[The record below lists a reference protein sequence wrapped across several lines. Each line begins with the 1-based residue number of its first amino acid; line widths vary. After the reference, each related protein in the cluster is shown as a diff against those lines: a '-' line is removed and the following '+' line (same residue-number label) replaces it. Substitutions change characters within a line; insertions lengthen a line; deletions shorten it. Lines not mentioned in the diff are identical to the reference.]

1 MPPRKENAKKTFT
14 ESQRARK
21 NAYEQARKAKKNG
34 PMEELR
40 ALTRHRFSSDFQPEG
55 AVIVEAANYIDELRR
70 MLAEKEAAQK
80 TNQIEMEE
88 FDPEKAAYEM
98 FGMSQP
104 SSNAQ
109 SVTQPAVVV
118 SNSSTSS
125 EASYSQWNGYQE
137 PQHEMFEPS
146 PPSTIARSEM
156 LGMSQP
162 SSTAQ
167 SASPL
172 AMVVSNTTATSS
184 EAAYN
189 QWNGYQEQYRMSPP
203 WSIAESV
210 TPPAVFVPNM
220 SPDGV
225 YNGSASPPSSIVSNG
240 STSSE
245 AVYNQWNGYQ
255 EPQQYYYPESQVNP
269 QQQYNE
275 YLMNGGQYY

>member
-80 TNQIEMEE
+80 TNQIEMED

-104 SSNAQ
+104 SS
-109 SVTQPAVVV
+109 
-118 SNSSTSS
+118 
-125 EASYSQWNGYQE
+125 
-137 PQHEMFEPS
+137 
-146 PPSTIARSEM
+146 
-156 LGMSQP
+156 
-162 SSTAQ
+162 TAQ
-167 SASPL
+167 SASPP
-172 AMVVSNTTATSS
+172 AMVVSNNTATSS

-189 QWNGYQEQYRMSPP
+189 QWNGYSEQYRMSPP

-210 TPPAVFVPNM
+210 TPPTVFVPNM

-225 YNGSASPPSSIVSNG
+225 YNGSASPPSSVVSNG

-245 AVYNQWNGYQ
+245 AAYNQWNGYH
-255 EPQQYYYPESQVNP
+255 EPQKYYYPESQVDP
-269 QQQYNE
+269 HQQYDRF
-275 YLMNGGQYY
+275 LMNGGQYY

>member
-21 NAYEQARKAKKNG
+21 NAYEKARKAKKNG
-34 PMEELR
+34 PLEELR

-55 AVIVEAANYIDELRR
+55 AVIEEAANYIDELRR

-118 SNSSTSS
+118 SRTSTSS
-125 EASYSQWNGYQE
+125 EAT
-137 PQHEMFEPS
+137 F
-146 PPSTIARSEM
+146 
-156 LGMSQP
+156 
-162 SSTAQ
+162 
-167 SASPL
+167 
-172 AMVVSNTTATSS
+172 
-184 EAAYN
+184 N

-225 YNGSASPPSSIVSNG
+225 YNESASPPSSIVSNG
-240 STSSE
+240 SSSSE
-245 AVYNQWNGYQ
+245 VAYNQWNEYQ
-255 EPQQYYYPESQVNP
+255 EPQQYYYPPAQVDQ
-269 QQQYNE
+269 QQQYDQF
-275 YLMNGGQYY
+275 LMTGGQYY

>member
-1 MPPRKENAKKTFT
+1 MPPRKENAKKQFT

-104 SSNAQ
+104 SS
-109 SVTQPAVVV
+109 
-118 SNSSTSS
+118 
-125 EASYSQWNGYQE
+125 
-137 PQHEMFEPS
+137 
-146 PPSTIARSEM
+146 
-156 LGMSQP
+156 
-162 SSTAQ
+162 TAQ
-167 SASPL
+167 SASPP
-172 AMVVSNTTATSS
+172 AMVVFNNTATFS
-184 EAAYN
+184 EATFN
-189 QWNGYQEQYRMSPP
+189 QWNGYSEQYRMSPP

-210 TPPAVFVPNM
+210 TPPTVFVPNM

-225 YNGSASPPSSIVSNG
+225 YNGSASPLSSIVSN
-240 STSSE
+240 SPTSSE
-245 AVYNQWNGYQ
+245 AAYSQWNEYQ
-255 EPQQYYYPESQVNP
+255 EPQQYYSPPQVDQ
-269 QQQYNE
+269 QQQYDE

>member
-1 MPPRKENAKKTFT
+1 MPPRKENAKKTYT

-34 PMEELR
+34 PLDELR

-70 MLAEKEAAQK
+70 MLAEKEAAEAAQK
-80 TNQIEMEE
+80 TNQVEMEE

-104 SSNAQ
+104 SKNAQ
-109 SVTQPAVVV
+109 GVAPPVVAVPNATV
-118 SNSSTSS
+118 TSS
-125 EASYSQWNGYQE
+125 DVVYSGYV
-137 PQHEMFEPS
+137 S
-146 PPSTIARSEM
+146 PPTD
-156 LGMSQP
+156 LVP
-162 SSTAQ
+162 
-167 SASPL
+167 
-172 AMVVSNTTATSS
+172 NTATSS
-184 EAAYN
+184 EATFN

-245 AVYNQWNGYQ
+245 VFNGMDTR
-255 EPQQYYYPESQVNP
+255 SSSNIITRDHKSTLISSTI
-269 QQQYNE
+269 NF
-275 YLMNGGQYY
+275 

>member
-88 FDPEKAAYEM
+88 FDPEKAAYDM
-98 FGMSQP
+98 FGMP
-104 SSNAQ
+104 
-109 SVTQPAVVV
+109 
-118 SNSSTSS
+118 
-125 EASYSQWNGYQE
+125 
-137 PQHEMFEPS
+137 
-146 PPSTIARSEM
+146 
-156 LGMSQP
+156 QP

-167 SASPL
+167 SASPP
-172 AMVVSNTTATSS
+172 AISNNTGTSS

-255 EPQQYYYPESQVNP
+255 EQQQYYYPGSQVD
-269 QQQYNE
+269 QQLQYNE
-275 YLMNGGQYY
+275 YLMTGGQYY

>member
-88 FDPEKAAYEM
+88 FDPEKAAYDM
-98 FGMSQP
+98 FGMSQ
-104 SSNAQ
+104 S
-109 SVTQPAVVV
+109 
-118 SNSSTSS
+118 
-125 EASYSQWNGYQE
+125 
-137 PQHEMFEPS
+137 
-146 PPSTIARSEM
+146 
-156 LGMSQP
+156 

-167 SASPL
+167 SASPP
-172 AMVVSNTTATSS
+172 AMAPPVVAVPNATVTSSDVVYSGSISPPTDLVPNTVTSS

-189 QWNGYQEQYRMSPP
+189 QWNGYSEQYRMSPP

-210 TPPAVFVPNM
+210 TPPTVFVPNM

-245 AVYNQWNGYQ
+245 VSYDQWNGYQ

-275 YLMNGGQYY
+275 YLMTGGQ

>member
-55 AVIVEAANYIDELRR
+55 AVIEEAANYIDELRR

-104 SSNAQ
+104 SSSAQ
-109 SVTQPAVVV
+109 STSQPTVVI
-118 SNSSTSS
+118 SSTSTSS

-146 PPSTIARSEM
+146 PTIAQSEM
-156 LGMSQP
+156 FGMSQP

-172 AMVVSNTTATSS
+172 AMVVPNTTTSFEAT
-184 EAAYN
+184 YN

-210 TPPAVFVPNM
+210 TPPTVFVPNM

-225 YNGSASPPSSIVSNG
+225 YNGSASPPSSIVSNS

-245 AVYNQWNGYQ
+245 AIYNQWNGYH
-255 EPQQYYYPESQVNP
+255 EPQQQQYYYPPQVD
-269 QQQYNE
+269 QQQHYNE

>member
-1 MPPRKENAKKTFT
+1 MPPRKENAKKTYT

-98 FGMSQP
+98 FGISQP

-118 SNSSTSS
+118 SSTSTSS

-146 PPSTIARSEM
+146 PPSTIAQSEM
-156 LGMSQP
+156 FGMSQP
-162 SSTAQ
+162 SSNAQ
-167 SASPL
+167 LASPPVDG
-172 AMVVSNTTATSS
+172 APNTATSS
-184 EAAYN
+184 EATFN
-189 QWNGYQEQYRMSPP
+189 QWNGYSEQYRMSPP

-210 TPPAVFVPNM
+210 TPPTVFVPNI

-225 YNGSASPPSSIVSNG
+225 YNGSASPPSSVVSNG

-245 AVYNQWNGYQ
+245 AAYDQWNGYQ
-255 EPQQYYYPESQVNP
+255 EPQQYYCPPQVDQ
-269 QQQYNE
+269 QQQYDE